1 VITLLW
7 QQLHFQLVLLQ
18 QLGINKDK
26 LSFKGFGDTSP
37 IADNNTELGKA
48 KNRRTEFM
56 ILTK

>member
-1 VITLLW
+1 LALSTDRAFTV
-7 QQLHFQLVLLQ
+7 LVLLQ